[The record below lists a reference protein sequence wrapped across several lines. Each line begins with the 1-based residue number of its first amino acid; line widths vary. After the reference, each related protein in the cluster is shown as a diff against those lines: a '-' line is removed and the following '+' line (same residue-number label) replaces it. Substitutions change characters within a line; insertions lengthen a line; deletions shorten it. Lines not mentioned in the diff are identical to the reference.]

1 MYKIT
6 ILGDIMFQKNM
17 LNFDYKEMFSN
28 VTQYLS
34 ESNLVIANLET
45 PIKEE
50 VNEGDIGQFQFVA
63 PKSYVRVLKEIGIDM
78 VSTANNHCLDNGKK
92 GIIDT
97 INILDD
103 LKLEHVGTYTTKKQ
117 KRYIVKNIDNKKVV
131 FLANTYGTNAFV
143 NKFYINDN
151 DEFYISMLQKQELNN
166 KIIRQIYNSNNLLI
180 KVIRKIFKTL
190 HIFQFQKQIYEKN
203 EKSYLKEIENE
214 IKEIKTSENPDYIL
228 MMMHDGGQNNDKP
241 INRTIEHINYMKK
254 LGINAIITNHEHM
267 IHKVELQDRDI
278 VTYSL
283 GNFMSV
289 NGVLEKPFD
298 KMQDYSIALNIYFEN
313 NTFRYTFTIF
323 KIIYDKQTN
332 CITVNNLFDLINS
345 ETNKE
350 KKKQLINDNKKIVNK
365 VLSTNDIEV
374 AVKKEYEIEGQKK

>member
-17 LNFDYKEMFSN
+17 LDFDYKEMFSN

-63 PKSYVRVLKEIGIDM
+63 PKSYVRILKEIGIDM

-190 HIFQFQKQIYEKN
+190 HIFQFQKQIYERN